1 MSSRIDE
8 IKGKVKQSVGSLTGN
23 DEMEREG
30 QAEETRAKVER
41 ETEGAADQTVGKA
54 QETWGEVTDDEET
67 EAEGR
72 ARQVEGDVKR
82 AG

>member
-8 IKGKVKQSVGSLTGN
+8 IKGKVKQGVGSLTGN

-30 QAEETRAKVER
+30 QAEETEAKVER
-41 ETEGAADQTVGKA
+41 ETEGAVDQAVGKA
-54 QETWGEVTDDEET
+54 QETWGQVTDDEET
-67 EAEGR
+67 EAEGQ
-72 ARQVEGDVKR
+72 ARQVEGDIKR